1 MMRLGDM
8 NGTLYITTP
17 INLITI
23 ITTSLTE
30 ENVQPLYDAADKYDV
45 KDLQEECIFYMISSI
60 RVNNA
65 IDMMVF
71 APLYS
76 IVFLEDEAIEFA
88 VWNSS
93 WNCDT
98 DWFVIH

>member
-17 INLITI
+17 INPITI

-45 KDLQEECIFYMISSI
+45 KDLQEECIFFHDFLYPCQQRHRYDGLCPFVFY
-60 RVNNA
+60 RV
-65 IDMMVF
+65 
-71 APLYS
+71 PRG
-76 IVFLEDEAIEFA
+76 
-88 VWNSS
+88 
-93 WNCDT
+93 
-98 DWFVIH
+98 